1 MLTLN
6 YPRDPRPGSVCQGT
20 IFRANTQRKND
31 LQKEMNKFNDFII
44 GDFID
49 SYRNITLKTF
59 SGYKYVSEHCSHDD
73 NKLILMHDDD
83 ILINEIN
90 FNIHFVKNLEAQGWI
105 KT

>member
-1 MLTLN
+1 MN
-6 YPRDPRPGSVCQGT
+6 Y
-20 IFRANTQRKND
+20 
-31 LQKEMNKFNDFII
+31 FNDFII

-59 SGYKYVSEHCSHDD
+59 SGYKYVSEYCSHDE

-90 FNIHFVKNLEAQGWI
+90 FNMHFVKNLEAQGWI
-105 KT
+105 KPRKFGDLTEHHNGGDLSCDGLCIKDKF